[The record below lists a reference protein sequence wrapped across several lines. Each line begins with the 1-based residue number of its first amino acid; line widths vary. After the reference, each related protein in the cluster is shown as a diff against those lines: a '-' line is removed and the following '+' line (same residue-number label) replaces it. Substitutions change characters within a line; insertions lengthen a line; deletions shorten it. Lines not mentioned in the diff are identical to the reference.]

1 MEQEEVIKI
10 QDFLYRKVRELGSDF
25 VSEADITIS
34 MPMWFIE
41 LLNYKFINSKLI
53 SIKTKVF
60 FMGYEVQYSYSNE
73 VFVFNKNFHKYKNT
87 REVEVYKLNKL

>member
-53 SIKTKVF
+53 SIKPKVF
-60 FMGYEVQYSYSNE
+60 LWVMRFSIVIVMKFLYLIKTFINIKIQERLRFIN
-73 VFVFNKNFHKYKNT
+73 
-87 REVEVYKLNKL
+87 